1 MTLDPSTTMPANE
14 REKLACDGSV
24 GQGWAPVRHNLHLFL
39 SCSTA
44 YDNGRP
50 FLFSFGRPLSG
61 CENKRKR
68 RELCLVGKKAFL
80 LLRCFLSC
88 ERPEVTRRLS
98 SLDKGLTWRCLTAL
112 PFDGI
117 ESRGLTFMT
126 LVTWAPQQNGFMMAL
141 SPCHGSSFLSFILD
155 EPTWRCHQNPFVGA
169 LGTTNRNQPWLDR

>member
-117 ESRGLTFMT
+117 ESRGQRHLHDPCLPIT
-126 LVTWAPQQNGFMMAL
+126 LGLYRSFTL
-141 SPCHGSSFLSFILD
+141 GSSFAI
-155 EPTWRCHQNPFVGA
+155 TWRLPRTSGESMTRVIG
-169 LGTTNRNQPWLDR
+169 